1 MTTKIPTVT
10 LNDGVKIPVYGFG
23 TFRIPADGSTYKA
36 VREAV
41 KIAAR
46 NETSLFVLNVK
57 DDVRLYGS
65 AYGVPLILENLE
77 EQSRAIIERAS
88 EIIKKQVEFKAYRV
102 EGSPKKEIV
111 DFAQSNDI
119 DLIVIGVTGKGAF
132 DRLLVGST
140 TAYVIDHAR
149 CNVMVVK

>member
-1 MTTKIPTVT
+1 MREKYKNILVA
-10 LNDGVKIPVYGFG
+10 V
-23 TFRIPADGSTYKA
+23 DGSEQSDKA

-77 EQSRAIIERAS
+77 EQSQAIIERAS

-111 DFAQSNDI
+111 DFAQANDI

>member
-1 MTTKIPTVT
+1 M
-10 LNDGVKIPVYGFG
+10 
-23 TFRIPADGSTYKA
+23 
-36 VREAV
+36 
-41 KIAAR
+41 
-46 NETSLFVLNVK
+46 NVK